1 MHSYLNIYILFFH
14 SSPSKQPI
22 VIVSMLPLL
31 ELLLKWNI
39 LLSLSCVLQIILKH
53 CRDTHCHFCFNELPA
68 DSVPCTSCSIPLYCS
83 QHCQMQAGGQ
93 ELRNNSKNHG
103 ICKNLSSDLEKYV
116 AGITLPKDSD
126 SNIEWIAEHKHEC
139 KGVNWPA
146 VLPPEIVL
154 AGRVMVKSVEQ
165 KKHSCNAS
173 NLMDTLVIPF
183 FMLYAYF

>member
-1 MHSYLNIYILFFH
+1 MSIEEL
-14 SSPSKQPI
+14 KDDPI
-22 VIVSMLPLL
+22 GGKSITY
-31 ELLLKWNI
+31 EDE
-39 LLSLSCVLQIILKH
+39 IILKH

-68 DSVPCTSCSIPLYCS
+68 DSVPCTACSIPLYCS

-165 KKHSCNAS
+165 KNILAMLLTSW
-173 NLMDTLVIPF
+173 TLW
-183 FMLYAYF
+183 